1 MCTVFKILL
10 APVWLVLVLLKWMSL
25 IATGVV
31 SMVLRLG
38 GMLLLLIS
46 VAYLLLH
53 FEPILTIRVFVV
65 GIGALI
71 APYIASVVTGV
82 LEVGQTL
89 VGESI
94 LE

>member
-1 MCTVFKILL
+1 MIGGSYMRTVFKILL

-38 GMLLLLIS
+38 GMLLLLIG

-53 FEPILTIRVFVV
+53 L
-65 GIGALI
+65 
-71 APYIASVVTGV
+71 
-82 LEVGQTL
+82 
-89 VGESI
+89 
-94 LE
+94 

>member
-1 MCTVFKILL
+1 MCILFKILL
-10 APVWLVLVLLKWMSL
+10 IPVWLVLFLLKWASL

-31 SMVLRLG
+31 SMLLRLG
-38 GMLLLLIS
+38 GMLLLLIG

-53 FEPILTIRVFVV
+53 FEPILTIRVFAV

-89 VGESI
+89 VGEYI